1 MKQENILFLVLL
13 LCLTSTAEAKGGR
26 GGGRGGR
33 GGGRGGGGGG
43 GGYLCFG
50 EGCSGLDI
58 TMTCL
63 TLVLL
68 VITMCRCLRDCARCC
83 DGSSEEE
90 DFYETV

>member
-33 GGGRGGGGGG
+33 SGGRGGGGS
-43 GGYLCFG
+43 GYFCFG